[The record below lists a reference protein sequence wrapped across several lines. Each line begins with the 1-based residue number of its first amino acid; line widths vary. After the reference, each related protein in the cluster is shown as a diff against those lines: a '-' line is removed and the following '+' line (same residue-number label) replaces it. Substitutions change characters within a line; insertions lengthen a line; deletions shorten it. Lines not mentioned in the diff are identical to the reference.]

1 MNTDDSGKRGAMA
14 RSPSLGVSLAALMV
28 MLLVWASG
36 AQADSA
42 TVVGPGAS
50 IQAAVDAADPG
61 DTILVFGTH
70 RENVAIQTDGLTLR
84 GVGAVIVPP
93 AAPAVHA
100 CFDPTEVD
108 EAVHGICVIGDVDFD
123 TGEISRYVEGVTI
136 RGFSVRG
143 FTGSGLSAIGAS
155 GTTFTDNVVSN
166 NGDAGITA
174 LQSKG
179 TRLLS
184 NQASGS
190 RFGIFILGAL
200 GGEIV
205 GNSVHDNCVGVFAF
219 LDAAQFR
226 IATNA
231 INRNTRLCP
240 ATIDEWPALSGVGVL
255 LIGATSNTISANLI
269 LGNVPAGDTAFSGG
283 VVVVAVPDDPPAS
296 DNVVKHNIILR
307 NDPDIFWDETGTGN
321 VFANNLCQ
329 TSTPPDLCG

>member
-1 MNTDDSGKRGAMA
+1 MA
-14 RSPSLGVSLAALMV
+14 RSPRCIVVTLAALM
-28 MLLVWASG
+28 LLLLAWSG
-36 AQADSA
+36 AARADQA
-42 TVVGPGAS
+42 TVVGRGES
-50 IQAAVDAADPG
+50 IQDAVDAADPG

-93 AAPAVHA
+93 AVPAVHA

-108 EAVHGICVIGDVDFD
+108 EAVHGICVIGEVDFD

-136 RGFSVRG
+136 TGFSVRG

-155 GTTFTDNVVSN
+155 GTTFTGNVVSN

-240 ATIDEWPALSGVGVL
+240 AAIDEWPALSGVGVL

-307 NDPDIFWDETGTGN
+307 NDPDIVWDETGTGN

>member
-14 RSPSLGVSLAALMV
+14 RSLRLGVSLAALMLI
-28 MLLVWASG
+28 LLVWASG
-36 AQADSA
+36 AQAERI

-50 IQAAVDAADPG
+50 IQAAVDAAHPG
-61 DTILVFGTH
+61 DTIHVFGTH

-84 GVGAVIVPP
+84 GVGAVILPP
-93 AAPAVHA
+93 TTPAVHA

-108 EAVHGICVIGDVDFD
+108 EAVHGICVIGEVDFD
-123 TGEISRYVEGVTI
+123 TGEISRYVEGVTVS
-136 RGFSVRG
+136 GFSIRG

-155 GTTFTDNVVSN
+155 STTFVANVVRD
-166 NGDAGITA
+166 NGDAGIAA
-174 LQSKG
+174 LESTG

-205 GNSVHDNCVGVFAF
+205 SNSVHDNCVGLFAF

-226 IATNA
+226 IAANG
-231 INRNTRLCP
+231 INRNSRVCP
-240 ATIDEWPALSGVGVL
+240 AAIDEWPALSGVGVL
-255 LIGATSNTISANLI
+255 LIGATGNTISANLI
-269 LGNVPAGDTAFSGG
+269 IGNVPDGDTAFSGG
-283 VVVVAVPDDPPAS
+283 VVVVAVPDAPPAS

-329 TSTPPDLCG
+329 TSTPPDLCE